1 MKGILRKLNFVE
13 FLLRMTRF
21 HSNDTQKGIIVMDYS
36 PILISMKTASIS
48 ILITFFLGVAVAKLV
63 HGMKH
68 EKIKVVL
75 DGILTLPMVLPPT
88 VAGFFLLYLFGV
100 RRPIGEFL
108 VYFFGIKIA
117 FSWWATVLAAVTISF
132 PLMYRS
138 ARGAFEQVDMNLIY
152 AGRTLGMS
160 EGTIFRK
167 VLMPNAMPGIL
178 SGAILSFARGLGE
191 FGATTMIAGN
201 IAGKTRTLPLA
212 VYSAVAA
219 GDMDTAYHYVLILV
233 FISFAVVILM
243 NVAALRKR

>member
-1 MKGILRKLNFVE
+1 MFVKGKI
-13 FLLRMTRF
+13 T
-21 HSNDTQKGIIVMDYS
+21 MDYS

-48 ILITFFLGVAVAKLV
+48 IIITFFLGVIAAKVV
-63 HGMKH
+63 HGIRSRKV
-68 EKIKVVL
+68 KIVL

-88 VAGFFLLYLFGV
+88 VAGFFLLYVFGV
-100 RRPIGEFL
+100 IRPIGEFL
-108 VYFFGIKIA
+108 INFFGVKIA
-117 FSWWATVLAAVTISF
+117 FSWWATVLAAVTIAF

-138 ARGAFEQVDMNLIY
+138 ARGAFEQVDMNIIY
-152 AGRTLGMS
+152 AARTLGMS

-191 FGATTMIAGN
+191 FGATAMIAGN

-219 GDMDTAYHYVLILV
+219 GDMGTAYNYVLILV
-233 FISFAVVILM
+233 VISFAVVVSM
-243 NVAALRKR
+243 NVTAVRKR